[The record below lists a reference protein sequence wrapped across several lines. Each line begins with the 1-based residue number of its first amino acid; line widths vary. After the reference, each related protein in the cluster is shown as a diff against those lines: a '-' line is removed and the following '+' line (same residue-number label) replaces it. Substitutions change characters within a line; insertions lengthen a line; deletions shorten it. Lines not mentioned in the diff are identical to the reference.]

1 MPQYGYKFNRVAV
14 DSTLH
19 IPSYCGVPSITD
31 YIKNGMIAIDTCNN
45 VLFQWTRANG
55 WTPISTGTYL
65 DTTSLSNRINQR
77 VKYTDTSAML
87 LPYLKKIDT
96 TAMLSRYL
104 RKSDTA
110 SLSNRIN
117 LKLSISDTST
127 MLSKYLR
134 IFDTTSMLSKYLRKS
149 DTTAMLTG
157 KALKSTTISTTAPL
171 TGGGNLTTNR
181 TISIPKATTIADG
194 YVAATDFDR
203 FQSTLEY
210 IYPQEPLYRTKFSG
224 TYNPQFIY
232 ISGRYA
238 NDTTNGFIQSGN
250 FQRWNAKVDSVY
262 KIGDTLYVLNGYINP
277 FTDPGRLKKIA
288 IGGGGTVTKA
298 VDTIYRTI
306 GKDSIQFSIGGKYI
320 AIKDS
325 SGGGGT
331 VTKAIDSMYRIVG
344 KDSIFFRYNDS
355 IILKFKDSVGVSKI
369 VAGSGISISPTN
381 GLGQVTITS
390 TSTGGT
396 VISVSASSPLSV
408 TNPTTTPAIGIDQ
421 ATASQNGYLTATDW
435 NTFNGKVS
443 SVSAS
448 GLLTS
453 TGGASP
459 TISSSINTNKL
470 IGRNPS
476 TSGAMEEITIGT
488 GLSLTGTTLS
498 STSGAVASAAFGSF
512 FDSTTQTITS
522 TTTAYPINITK
533 TDTAKG
539 FHISNN
545 KIIADSAGVYNFQW
559 SGQFQNTDN
568 AEQDATVWIRKNGVN
583 VVGSTGFISV
593 PKTHGGGAG
602 TPGHMI
608 ASWNYIIPMN
618 IGDSIVWYWQSNNT
632 SVSLKYYPQQTSPTR
647 PSTASVIV
655 TVTPASGAISGGG
668 SENLQQVLNNGYTLN
683 GNFYFK
689 TNTSDSI
696 VNLSGSLLTAS
707 RTYNFPDANGTI
719 ALTSD
724 LTPPT
729 YQIDLS
735 SANYGMGTY
744 GTYQIKVGTDSTI
757 PYYISFPSAS
767 SNAGKR
773 ITLVN
778 NDNTFFNNA
787 IIDTSVDAPKY
798 QGTGKTLWDIP
809 YGMSYEFLSIDGYWV
824 CTSPTPVYIDTFAS
838 DYDGTGI
845 TTYNIPFNGTYKLVN
860 VNGSKKNDY
869 YIVTFPDP
877 KKNNGERITL
887 INADSIYSLKIEG
900 TWLPVSKSTL
910 GGLVLKVA
918 PQSTY
923 EFVSID
929 SQWVCVNKSTP
940 PTFPTVDLSAG
951 DYKIPSAGI
960 YKVVDASAN
969 ALIFPDPLDF
979 DGQSIIVINTDNS
992 NDASVDAVNEPIDAS
1007 GTVVSIIGLMNSYTF
1022 VSISGKWYLI
1032 TVY

>member
-1 MPQYGYKFNRVAV
+1 MATFKKIIFSVLLLFISIALSAQVYTPMTASGYKMKRVAV

-19 IPSYCGVPSITD
+19 IPSFCGVPKLLDTSVKT
-31 YIKNGMIAIDTCNN
+31 GAIAIDTCNN
-45 VLFQWTRANG
+45 VFFKWTKDSG
-55 WTPISTGTYL
+55 WTPLLSTGTYL
-65 DTTSLSNRINQR
+65 DTNSLSNRINQ
-77 VKYTDTSAML
+77 KLNIFDTSA
-87 LPYLKKIDT
+87 
-96 TAMLSRYL
+96 
-104 RKSDTA
+104 
-110 SLSNRIN
+110 
-117 LKLSISDTST
+117 

-134 IFDTTSMLSKYLRKS
+134 RSDTSAMLSKYLRRS

-157 KALKSTTISTTAPL
+157 KALKSITITPTAPL

-181 TISIPKATTIADG
+181 TISIPKATTIVDG
-194 YVAATDFDR
+194 YLSATDFD
-203 FQSTLEY
+203 
-210 IYPQEPLYRTKFSG
+210 KFSNTLRFVKVQPPVKRAIYASG
-224 TYNPQFIY
+224 DYPDSVVIFMDQASSINSGYLYATEWNLFYN
-232 ISGRYA
+232 
-238 NDTTNGFIQSGN
+238 
-250 FQRWNAKVDSVY
+250 KVDTIY
-262 KIGDTLYVLNGYINP
+262 KIGDSLVY
-277 FTDPGRLKKIA
+277 
-288 IGGGGTVTKA
+288 
-298 VDTIYRTI
+298 
-306 GKDSIQFSIGGKYI
+306 SIQGKSKTLKIGI
-320 AIKDS
+320 
-325 SGGGGT
+325 GGGGT
-331 VTKAIDSMYRIVG
+331 VTKAIDSIYRIVG

-396 VISVSASSPLSV
+396 VTSVSASSPLSV

-476 TSGAMEEITIGT
+476 TSGTMEEITIGT

-568 AEQDATVWIRKNGVN
+568 AEQDVTVWIRKNGVN
-583 VVGSTGFISV
+583 IVGSTGFISV

-618 IGDSIVWYWQSNNT
+618 IGDSIVWYWQANNT

-744 GTYQIKVGTDSTI
+744 GTYQIKVGTDSTT

-767 SNAGKR
+767 SNTGKR

-778 NDNTFFNNA
+778 NDNTSFNNA

-809 YGMSYEFLSIDGYWV
+809 YGMSYEFLSIDGNWI
-824 CTSPTPVYIDTFAS
+824 CTSPTPVYVDTFAS

-845 TTYNIPFNGTYKLVN
+845 TTYNIPFNGTYKIVN
-860 VNGSKKNDY
+860 VNSSKQDDY
-869 YIVTFPDP
+869 YIITFPDP

-900 TWLPVSKSTL
+900 TWIPVSKSTL

-992 NDASVDAVNEPIDAS
+992 NDANVDAVNEPIDAA
-1007 GTVVSIIGLMNSYTF
+1007 GTVVTIIGLMNSYTF
-1022 VSISGKWYLI
+1022 TSIAGKWYLI
-1032 TVY
+1032 NVY